1 MRPLSFRQYAERW
14 MKQHV
19 EMNCKP
25 ETARNYRYA
34 LDVNLLQALSDKGI
48 REITRDDVK
57 NLCFDM
63 KQKGLSPGVVK
74 LWGTILGRIFNA
86 AIEDGLLIGNPAI
99 RLGKIVKVP
108 SRKGRVDFLNQDES
122 RNLLDTVQEH
132 FPRWFPFF
140 LTALRTGVRVGE
152 LIALQWE
159 DIDWNGKFVEVQRA
173 ISRGVVGTPKNG
185 KPRRIDMSDRLAAVL
200 SEHRRAMAREPLAQ
214 RHSMPERV
222 FANHE
227 RGELK
232 ASSVVKP
239 YRRILTKAG
248 LRRLRF
254 HDLRHSF
261 ASALL
266 ANGEPLASVKEQ
278 MGHSSIQ
285 ITVDV
290 CGHLEPEANREA
302 VNRLDDPSWKIQE
315 RKPGKTAPQAHPEE
329 NILKGNTNNS
339 LKKLTI
345 RG

>member
-1 MRPLSFRQYAERW
+1 M
-14 MKQHV
+14 
-19 EMNCKP
+19 
-25 ETARNYRYA
+25 
-34 LDVNLLQALSDKGI
+34 
-48 REITRDDVK
+48 
-57 NLCFDM
+57 
-63 KQKGLSPGVVK
+63 
-74 LWGTILGRIFNA
+74 
-86 AIEDGLLIGNPAI
+86 
-99 RLGKIVKVP
+99 
-108 SRKGRVDFLNQDES
+108 
-122 RNLLDTVQEH
+122 
-132 FPRWFPFF
+132 
-140 LTALRTGVRVGE
+140 RVGE

-159 DIDWNGKFVEVQRA
+159 DIDWNGEFVEVRRA

-200 SEHRRAMAREPLAQ
+200 SEHRRAMAKEALAQ
-214 RHSMPERV
+214 GHSLPERV
-222 FANHE
+222 FVNPE
-227 RGELK
+227 GGELK

-266 ANGEPLASVKEQ
+266 ANGEPLAYVKEE

-290 CGHLEPEANREA
+290 YGHLEPGANREA
-302 VNRLDDPSWKIQE
+302 VNRLDDPGWKIQE
-315 RKPGKTAPQAHPEE
+315 RKSGETAPQAHPEE

-339 LKKLTI
+339 LKELAI